1 MMQTGTV
8 CMCEKKGRRLLLG
21 TKKENLP
28 WGRGRLK
35 EGRALAETE
44 QSRELIGVNC
54 MGRRGKDVNE

>member
-1 MMQTGTV
+1 
-8 CMCEKKGRRLLLG
+8 MCEKKGRRLLLG